1 MRHTTTLLLTTLL
14 LAGATAGCSSE
25 KSYDDTVAD
34 CVQALKDRAEGS
46 KDKPDA
52 CQDVKDDDYTALLMS
67 QVLDDNGWTDEN
79 GEFDMGELLEDTTAA
94 P

>member
-1 MRHTTTLLLTTLL
+1 MK
-14 LAGATAGCSSE
+14 E
-25 KSYDDTVAD
+25 
-34 CVQALKDRAEGS
+34 
-46 KDKPDA
+46 
-52 CQDVKDDDYTALLMS
+52 DDYTALLMS

>member
-1 MRHTTTLLLTTLL
+1 MRHTTTLLLATLL
-14 LAGATAGCSSE
+14 LAAVGCSSE

-52 CQDVKDDDYTALLMS
+52 CKDVKEDDYTALLMS